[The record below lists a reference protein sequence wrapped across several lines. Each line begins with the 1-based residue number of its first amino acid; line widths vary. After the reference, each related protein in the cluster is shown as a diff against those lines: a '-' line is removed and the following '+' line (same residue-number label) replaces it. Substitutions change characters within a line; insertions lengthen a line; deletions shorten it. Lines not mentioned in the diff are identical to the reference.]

1 VQKAG
6 KGGMAAQE
14 LLYRFLAKMTNR
26 AVVFALL
33 RYLCP
38 MNSVRNVLP
47 ILAGL
52 LFLIGAA
59 PKPPVLF
66 RAHLQ
71 APEGSKG
78 QASVPVTL
86 FNPAETISIQT
97 IPEVSEKE
105 VRKVSTRLDGSI
117 LVEFTDFG
125 QTKLEV
131 GTSTGRG
138 LILVVI
144 VNGRVVYAPRIDT
157 VLTNGCLL
165 LPAGSITLEEMAQMN
180 GDVEHTKEQR
190 LKDLPRSG

>member
-1 VQKAG
+1 
-6 KGGMAAQE
+6 
-14 LLYRFLAKMTNR
+14 MTNR

-33 RYLCP
+33 RYLCL
-38 MNSVRNVLP
+38 MNSARIVLP
-47 ILAGL
+47 LLAGL
-52 LFLIGAA
+52 LIWIGAT
-59 PKPPVLF
+59 PKPPVLL
-66 RAHLQ
+66 RVHLQ
-71 APEGSKG
+71 APEGAKG
-78 QASVPVTL
+78 QVSVPVTL

-165 LPAGSITLEEMAQMN
+165 LPAGSITLEEMAQIN
-180 GDVEHTKEQR
+180 GDVEHLKEQR

>member
-1 VQKAG
+1 
-6 KGGMAAQE
+6 
-14 LLYRFLAKMTNR
+14 
-26 AVVFALL
+26 
-33 RYLCP
+33 
-38 MNSVRNVLP
+38 MNYARNVLP
-47 ILAGL
+47 LFVGL
-52 LFLIGAA
+52 LIWIGAA

-66 RAHLQ
+66 RVHLQ
-71 APEGSKG
+71 APEGAKG
-78 QASVPVTL
+78 QVSVPVTL

-117 LVEFTDFG
+117 LVEFNDFG

-157 VLTNGCLL
+157 VLTSGCLL
-165 LPAGSITLEEMAQMN
+165 LPAGSITLEEMAQIN
-180 GDVEHTKEQR
+180 GDLEYSKEQR
-190 LKDLPRSG
+190 LKDLPWSG